1 MKIYLLANVTAAY
14 KKENNRDF
22 LEENNLTI
30 IIDANDGKGK
40 NMFCR
45 LVFVKEVSLFSVLF
59 NGKVQ
64 TVEEIICFPL
74 RNNKKKTIAVCLGFF
89 YNNGKSQ
96 CNFPSIDNIQN
107 TPKLQFSI
115 RKDSIVQVYVSC
127 YVNNT

>member
-1 MKIYLLANVTAAY
+1 M
-14 KKENNRDF
+14 
-22 LEENNLTI
+22 
-30 IIDANDGKGK
+30 
-40 NMFCR
+40 
-45 LVFVKEVSLFSVLF
+45 KEVSLFSVLF

-74 RNNKKKTIAVCLGFF
+74 RKKTKKKTIAVCLGFF

-115 RKDSIVQVYVSC
+115 RKDSIVQFYVFC

>member
-45 LVFVKEVSLFSVLF
+45 LVL
-59 NGKVQ
+59 
-64 TVEEIICFPL
+64 
-74 RNNKKKTIAVCLGFF
+74 
-89 YNNGKSQ
+89 
-96 CNFPSIDNIQN
+96 
-107 TPKLQFSI
+107 
-115 RKDSIVQVYVSC
+115 
-127 YVNNT
+127 